1 MLQLIY
7 SNWLIPLHALSSSRI
22 SLHLLS
28 FFRLRGWKGDPI
40 YFSVSSVWW
49 DEIHFADL
57 VAASKSFHATEYFF
71 FIISVALFQQRL
83 CAWPKGSWL
92 LWLWHEWTGG
102 AMVCIQETCTCLAAF
117 VLRLTWV
124 CLTFTWIVNQVGF
137 ALLETQQSVIIKM
150 GFAPSPP
157 LSSHRND
164 ITCYICEKCQCRI
177 LRDIQLYGQKQSG
190 LWSVPAAP
198 GCRSS

>member
-1 MLQLIY
+1 MPCPPIGSLSTSVFFQTKRLNRGTPSTFLFLLSGGMRYILQIL
-7 SNWLIPLHALSSSRI
+7 L
-22 SLHLLS
+22 LHLRAFMPQS
-28 FFRLRGWKGDPI
+28 I
-40 YFSVSSVWW
+40 
-49 DEIHFADL
+49 
-57 VAASKSFHATEYFF
+57 F

-102 AMVCIQETCTCLAAF
+102 AMVCIQETCTCLAVF
-117 VLRLTWV
+117 VLRLAWV

-177 LRDIQLYGQKQSG
+177 LRDIHLYGQKQSG